1 MLTFANLRRIAF
13 VSSFSMVGANSGI
26 HIWNL
31 WTHVQGTQKFSCSHD
46 IWTNDDWIYIHIG
59 YFESHNA
66 LFIGPFLLLN
76 FRASVKLQLACA
88 KGWSPIELLNR
99 PGDRVTGGNGS
110 VWVSINF
117 PIFVTLSYDPTISW
131 CQCIRSFEGRAPSV
145 PGKILKKHPSPY
157 WISYFLLYEN

>member
-1 MLTFANLRRIAF
+1 MFREHK
-13 VSSFSMVGANSGI
+13 SFHALMTYGLMMIEFTST
-26 HIWNL
+26 L
-31 WTHVQGTQKFSCSHD
+31 GTLKA
-46 IWTNDDWIYIHIG
+46 II
-59 YFESHNA
+59 
-66 LFIGPFLLLN
+66 LFGLFLLLN
-76 FRASVKLQLACA
+76 LRASVKLQLACA

-145 PGKILKKHPSPY
+145 PGKILKKYPSPY
-157 WISYFLLYEN
+157 

>member
-1 MLTFANLRRIAF
+1 MFQSLNDLYRRCNCSKTIIGTDIEIYLLPGPAARTVHRASLVTQSQWQGRGGKSFFLLNLR
-13 VSSFSMVGANSGI
+13 
-26 HIWNL
+26 
-31 WTHVQGTQKFSCSHD
+31 
-46 IWTNDDWIYIHIG
+46 
-59 YFESHNA
+59 
-66 LFIGPFLLLN
+66 
-76 FRASVKLQLACA
+76 ASLKLQLAWA
-88 KGWSPIELLNR
+88 KGGSQIELLHS

-145 PGKILKKHPSPY
+145 PGKILKKYPSPY